1 MHIECPS
8 CQLENKIEYAENI
21 SCSACKES
29 FSGHTY
35 KRFKK
40 PLISATTA
48 LIIGIYGT
56 YKIDDTYFDEQ
67 RYPVNIEYELIDNCV
82 NSSSRVLRNSQ
93 YITKKEVCSCA
104 LEQTMIKI
112 NYSELK
118 KNESN
123 FLTRFKNN
131 IRKCS

>member
-8 CQLENKIEYAENI
+8 CQLENKIEYSDNI
-21 SCSACKES
+21 SCSGCKET

-56 YKIDDTYFDEQ
+56 HKIDDIYFDEQ
-67 RYPVNIEYELIDNCV
+67 RYPVNIEYELIDGCV
-82 NSSSRVLRNSQ
+82 NSSSRVLRGSQ

-104 LEQTMIKI
+104 LEQTMLKI
-112 NYSELK
+112 DYSELK

-123 FLTRFKNN
+123 FLTRFKSN
-131 IRKCS
+131 IRKCI